1 MTTNRPE
8 SEITMPLSSPSLTR
22 RTFIQRSSLATAAL
36 AVPNVVPSR
45 LFGRS
50 APSNKITMGLIGA
63 GNIGTAHL
71 DTLLGLADTVR
82 VLGVC
87 DVDRER
93 RETAAERINR
103 EYGSNDCK
111 PYADFRELNRRADI
125 DAILICTPDHWHA
138 LNAIDAIRNGKDIYI
153 EKPLTLTIAEGRALV
168 NEARKYDRVVQHGT
182 WQRSMKRMHDLVEF
196 VRSGGLGKLEYI
208 ECLIGA
214 NNRHVGATWQTE
226 PVPEDL
232 DWDMWLGPS
241 PWRPYTFNGCHYNFR
256 FIADNASGQ
265 MTNLGAHCLD
275 IGQWVLDMDNSG
287 PVEVEGHG
295 DFPSSGLFTTPT
307 KIDVSYRY
315 ANGVRMYC
323 RTDLAVSGNN
333 TSRFF
338 GERGW
343 LDIGYSKMSASDPN
357 LLREMQ
363 APNKRVKVPASKNHY
378 DNFFDAMR
386 TRQRTIADVETAHRT
401 TTVCNIGQIAMALGR
416 KLRWDPVKE
425 EFVGDAMAN
434 RLRSRPMRAPW
445 SLVNALAEET
455 PSVKRS

>member
-1 MTTNRPE
+1 MINQSSE
-8 SEITMPLSSPSLTR
+8 SEITMPATSLSLTR
-22 RTFIQRSSLATAAL
+22 RTFLQRSSLATAAF
-36 AVPNVVPSR
+36 AVPNILPSG
-45 LFGRS
+45 LFGQR

-71 DTLLGLADTVR
+71 DTLLGYADSVR

-93 RETAAERINR
+93 RDTAAERINR
-103 EYGSNDCK
+103 EYGTKDCK
-111 PYADFRELNRRADI
+111 AYADFRELNRRSDI
-125 DAILICTPDHWHA
+125 DAILIGTPDHWHA
-138 LNAIDAIRNGKDIYI
+138 LNAIDAIRNGKDLYI

-168 NEARKYDRVVQHGT
+168 SEARKYNRVVQHGT
-182 WQRSMKRMHDLVEF
+182 WQRSMKRYHDLVEF
-196 VRSGGLGKLEYI
+196 VRSGGLGKLEYV

-214 NNRHVGATWQTE
+214 NNRHVGATWQPET
-226 PVPEDL
+226 VPEGL
-232 DWDMWLGPS
+232 DWDMWVGPA
-241 PWRPYTFNGCHYNFR
+241 PWRPYTFFGCHYNFR

-287 PVEVEGHG
+287 PVAVEGNG
-295 DFPSSGLFTTPT
+295 DFPTSGLFTTPT
-307 KIDVSYRY
+307 RIDVTFRY
-315 ANGVRMYC
+315 ANGVPMYC

-338 GERGW
+338 GTRGW

-363 APNKRVKVPASKNHY
+363 APNKSVRVPSSKNHY
-378 DNFFDAMR
+378 DNFFEAMR
-386 TRQRTIADVETAHRT
+386 TRTRPIADVETAHRT
-401 TTVCNIGQIAMALGR
+401 TTVCNIGQIAMMLGR
-416 KLRWDPVKE
+416 KLRWDPAKE
-425 EFVGDAMAN
+425 EFVGDEMAN

-445 SLVNALAEET
+445 SLVSDLL
-455 PSVKRS
+455 